1 MSENHT
7 VPVPSTA
14 LTVSDLSFSWPDGTP
29 VFTGCRS
36 PSTAARIRW
45 SVPTA
50 PGRPPLL
57 RLIAGDL
64 RPATGSVTTVGDVEF
79 VAQNP
84 QADPT
89 RTVADVLAITPIFAA
104 LSRGRPDRSILPT
117 SRSSATTGTSRS
129 APARCSPNPVC
140 RMRIYSGPSTP
151 VRWRGHTADDL
162 RSTAAPAVGAAAR
175 RTHQQSR
182 FRSRASLFR
191 MIDQFSGVLLVVTH
205 DLELLE
211 RVEATLELHDGS
223 IRLFGGPYSMYRE
236 ILDAE
241 HEAAL
246 AAVGDARSDLAKQ
259 KREKEEANIKLARR
273 ERTARKAER
282 EKRAPKIIRAWA
294 ERAEIAAGK
303 LAGRHRD
310 DVIAADRLQEAR
322 DGVRADASARIA
334 LLR

>member
-29 VFTGCRS
+29 VFTGLS
-36 PSTAARIRW
+36 F
-45 SVPTA
+45 SVDRRTHSLVGSNGA
-50 PGRPPLL
+50 GKTTLL

-104 LSRGRPDRSILPT
+104 LSRVEAGSVDPADFEVIGDDWDIEERARAMLAESGLPHEDLQRTVNSLSGGEATLLTICGALLRRPSVLLLDEPT
-117 SRSSATTGTSRS
+117 NNLDS
-129 APARCSPNPVC
+129 
-140 RMRIYSGPSTP
+140 
-151 VRWRGHTADDL
+151 
-162 RSTAAPAVGAAAR
+162 
-175 RTHQQSR
+175 
-182 FRSRASLFR
+182 RSRASLFR

-241 HEAAL
+241 HEAGGQHQTRPA
-246 AAVGDARSDLAKQ
+246 
-259 KREKEEANIKLARR
+259 
-273 ERTARKAER
+273 
-282 EKRAPKIIRAWA
+282 
-294 ERAEIAAGK
+294 
-303 LAGRHRD
+303 
-310 DVIAADRLQEAR
+310 
-322 DGVRADASARIA
+322 
-334 LLR
+334 